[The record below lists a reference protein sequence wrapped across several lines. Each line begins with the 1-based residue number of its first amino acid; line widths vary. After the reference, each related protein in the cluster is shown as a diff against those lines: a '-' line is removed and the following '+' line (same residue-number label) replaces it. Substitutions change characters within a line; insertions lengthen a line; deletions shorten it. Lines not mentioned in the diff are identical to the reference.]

1 MCVTFLWTS
10 DVKVLSSFAWKSQTH
25 FFIGYSELTYDNVI
39 FLFEINKT
47 NKNISIWHSASLWP
61 VKIAFLLRKSKIN
74 IDSIIPY
81 ITSMSYSS
89 MQVLTKNI
97 YNSEKINPFLAN
109 VPILHPLKTPENE
122 RFSDVFRGYKLGTL
136 ATNGLIQEP
145 VF

>member
-61 VKIAFLLRKSKIN
+61 VKIAFLLRKSNIN

-81 ITSMSYSS
+81 ITSISYSS
-89 MQVLTKNI
+89 MLTKNI

-109 VPILHPLKTPENE
+109 APILYPLKTPENE

-136 ATNGLIQEP
+136 ATNGLIQES

>member
-61 VKIAFLLRKSKIN
+61 VKIAFLLRKSNIN

-81 ITSMSYSS
+81 ITSISYSS
-89 MQVLTKNI
+89 MLTKNI
-97 YNSEKINPFLAN
+97 YNSEKSNPFLAN
-109 VPILHPLKTPENE
+109 APILYPLKTPENE

>member
-47 NKNISIWHSASLWP
+47 NKNISIWHSASLGP

-81 ITSMSYSS
+81 ITSISYSS

-109 VPILHPLKTPENE
+109 VPILYPLKTPENR

>member
-1 MCVTFLWTS
+1 
-10 DVKVLSSFAWKSQTH
+10 
-25 FFIGYSELTYDNVI
+25 
-39 FLFEINKT
+39 
-47 NKNISIWHSASLWP
+47 
-61 VKIAFLLRKSKIN
+61 
-74 IDSIIPY
+74 
-81 ITSMSYSS
+81 MSYSS

-97 YNSEKINPFLAN
+97 YNSEKIDPFLAN